1 MIWEQYQQEKKP
13 SADKRAADK
22 GAEIAEWEAEKYSS
36 STDGVQAS
44 VNRLSLACQAM
55 WELLRENSDL
65 TESDLE
71 NKINDVDLRDGKA
84 DGKICI
90 RVVTCSSC
98 GKNTNS
104 KRNTCIMCGAP
115 IRKAHQF
122 EA

>member
-1 MIWEQYQQEKKP
+1 MIWEHYQQENKP
-13 SADKRAADK
+13 SVDQA
-22 GAEIAEWEAEKYSS
+22 AEIAEWEAEKYSS
-36 STDGVQAS
+36 SADGVQVS

-55 WELLRENSDL
+55 WELLRESSDL
-65 TESDLE
+65 SEEDLE
-71 NKINDVDLRDGKA
+71 NKINEVDLRDGKA

-98 GKNTNS
+98 GKNTNT

-115 IRKAHQF
+115 VRKPHQF

>member
-1 MIWEQYQQEKKP
+1 MIWENNQQEKMA
-13 SADKRAADK
+13 SADQA
-22 GAEIAEWEAEKYSS
+22 AEIAEWEAEKYSS
-36 STDGVQAS
+36 SADGVQVK

-55 WELLRENSDL
+55 WELLRENSEL

-71 NKINDVDLRDGKA
+71 NKINEIDFRDGKA

-90 RVVTCSSC
+90 RVVTCPSC

-115 IRKAHQF
+115 IRKPHQF